1 MVTDKVKVDGWGIG
15 RDEALAL
22 ADRFAEYEQLDPK
35 SAMRI
40 RLLTEETL
48 GLVTAIAEDFDALFW
63 LESTDNGIAR
73 IHLLAE
79 TDMDFRKKRALIDAS
94 KRKQNDAAVGV
105 MGKIREIV
113 ENSMYT
119 MDEIGSLQAEYGGD
133 TLMYSSMGM
142 VDVSTAQAADYQW
155 SLATYKNSV
164 GEVKDENSAA
174 EAAWDELEKSI
185 VANLADDV
193 RVSVKGSSMELT
205 VVKKIR

>member
-22 ADRFAEYEQLDPK
+22 AERFTEFEQLDPK
-35 SAMRI
+35 ASMRI
-40 RLLTEETL
+40 RLLAEETL

-63 LESTDNGIAR
+63 LESTDNGKVR

-79 TDMDFRKKRALIDAS
+79 TDMDFRKKRAIIDAS

-119 MDEIGSLQAEYGGD
+119 MDEIGSLQSEYGGD

-142 VDVSTAQAADYQW
+142 VDVSSAQAADYQW
-155 SLATYKNSV
+155 SLAAYKDSV
-164 GEVKDENSAA
+164 EEAKGDSVAA
-174 EAAWDELEKSI
+174 GAAWDELEKSI
-185 VANLADDV
+185 IANIADDV

-205 VVKKIR
+205 VEKKIK